1 MTAEPMKL
9 DPRIRRTRQMLF
21 KAFQDLLTEKTFQL
35 ITVQDIAE
43 RSTLNRAT
51 FYDHFTDKFAL
62 LEAMIGERFQT
73 LIAARIAGNEGTC
86 EESLRQLILAACDFL
101 AEVSSGCQ
109 KHQRQFE
116 PMVESQV
123 KAVILRIIVDRPAE
137 SWSRKSGTEGHDG
150 QLGDYRC
157 GTPVEPRKKNL
168 SGRARGC
175 RSADS
180 AHRIAGGRMTIP
192 AGFHATL

>member
-1 MTAEPMKL
+1 MKL

-62 LEAMIGERFQT
+62 LEAMMGERVSA
-73 LIAARIAGNEGTC
+73 LIAARMAGNEGTC
-86 EESLRQLILAACDFL
+86 EAGLRQLILAACDFL
-101 AEVSSGCQ
+101 AGVSSGCQ

-123 KAVILRIIVDRPAE
+123 KAIIREFLLEDLQNHRVKNAKLKATMVSWAITGAALQWSHEKKITADELADAVLPTVHTALR
-137 SWSRKSGTEGHDG
+137 
-150 QLGDYRC
+150 
-157 GTPVEPRKKNL
+157 
-168 SGRARGC
+168 
-175 RSADS
+175 
-180 AHRIAGGRMTIP
+180 AGE
-192 AGFHATL
+192 

>member
-1 MTAEPMKL
+1 MTPQPMKL

-21 KAFQDLLTEKTFQL
+21 DAFQDLLAEKTFQL

-62 LEAMIGERFQT
+62 LEAMIGERFT
-73 LIAARIAGNEGTC
+73 MLINARLAGIVDTC
-86 EESLRQLILAACDFL
+86 EASLRQLILAACDFL

-116 PMVESQV
+116 PIVESRV
-123 KAVILRIIVDRPAE
+123 KAIMRE
-137 SWSRKSGTEGHDG
+137 SLLKG
-150 QLGDYRC
+150 L
-157 GTPVEPRKKNL
+157 
-168 SGRARGC
+168 
-175 RSADS
+175 
-180 AHRIAGGRMTIP
+180 
-192 AGFHATL
+192 

>member
-1 MTAEPMKL
+1 MKL

-62 LEAMIGERFQT
+62 LEAMMGERFQT

-86 EESLRQLILAACDFL
+86 EASLRQLILAACDFL

-123 KAVILRIIVDRPAE
+123 KAVIRESLLAGLRRHGARNPELKATMVSWAITGAALQ
-137 SWSRKSGTEGHDG
+137 WSRE
-150 QLGDYRC
+150 
-157 GTPVEPRKKNL
+157 KKT
-168 SGRARGC
+168 
-175 RSADS
+175 SADEL
-180 AHRIAGGRMTIP
+180 ADAVLPTVHTALRAGE
-192 AGFHATL
+192 

>member
-1 MTAEPMKL
+1 MTAEPTKL

-21 KAFQDLLTEKTFQL
+21 EAFQDLLREKTFQL

-62 LEAMIGERFQT
+62 LEAMMGERFET
-73 LIAARIAGNEGTC
+73 LIAARIAGNVGTC
-86 EESLRQLILAACDFL
+86 EGALRQLILAACDFL

-116 PMVESQV
+116 PVVESQV
-123 KAVILRIIVDRPAE
+123 KAVMRESLLAGLRSHGAQNPELKATMVSWAITGAALE
-137 SWSRKSGTEGHDG
+137 WSRE
-150 QLGDYRC
+150 
-157 GTPVEPRKKNL
+157 KKT
-168 SGRARGC
+168 
-175 RSADS
+175 SADEL
-180 AHRIAGGRMTIP
+180 ADAVLPTVQTALRAGE
-192 AGFHATL
+192 

>member
-62 LEAMIGERFQT
+62 LEAMMGERFQT

-86 EESLRQLILAACDFL
+86 EASLRQLILAACDFL
-101 AEVSSGCQ
+101 AQVSSGCQ

-123 KAVILRIIVDRPAE
+123 KATIREFLLEGLR
-137 SWSRKSGTEGHDG
+137 
-150 QLGDYRC
+150 
-157 GTPVEPRKKNL
+157 N
-168 SGRARGC
+168 RG
-175 RSADS
+175 ADS
-180 AHRIAGGRMTIP
+180 PELKATVVSWAITGAALQWSHEKKTTADELADAVLPTVQTALQAGEQRGP
-192 AGFHATL
+192 K

>member
-62 LEAMIGERFQT
+62 LEAMMGERFQT

-86 EESLRQLILAACDFL
+86 EASLRQLILAACDFL

-123 KAVILRIIVDRPAE
+123 KAVIRESLLAGLRRHGARNPELKATMV
-137 SWSRKSGTEGHDG
+137 SWAITGAALQWSGE
-150 QLGDYRC
+150 
-157 GTPVEPRKKNL
+157 KKT
-168 SGRARGC
+168 
-175 RSADS
+175 SADEL
-180 AHRIAGGRMTIP
+180 ADAVLPTVHTALRAGE
-192 AGFHATL
+192 